1 MFRADVF
8 CRVIDNYGDI
18 GVTYRLVRQLCNE
31 HKWSIRLW
39 VDRLAS
45 FKKLEPLVSTQLA
58 RQSINGIDVV
68 RWDEAA
74 PNLDPLDVTI
84 ASFSCDLP
92 HFYLTKLHTHKSLWL
107 NLDYLSA
114 EDWVSGCHALP
125 SLRSDGLSSHFF
137 FPGFSERTGG
147 LLREANLLSQRDN
160 WCADRNK
167 QFDFLLALGIDR
179 PAASAWR
186 DQTANRPLIIS
197 LFCYPQA
204 DVTGLIKTL
213 ALRNQHA
220 LLLVPDGVA
229 NELQTCWH
237 GQCQIQRIPFVT
249 QPDYD
254 KILWTADI
262 NFVRG
267 EDSMVRAIWAG
278 KPMVWQIYPQ
288 DEGAHFIKLDAWIK
302 HVKPGERATKLLHA
316 WNAYGDA
323 TDLAESINLALL
335 PDSLVVWR
343 EAMLRFSAQ
352 QTKMP
357 DLASS
362 LSKFCEVSASTSQK
376 G

>member
-1 MFRADVF
+1 M
-8 CRVIDNYGDI
+8 
-18 GVTYRLVRQLCNE
+18 
-31 HKWSIRLW
+31 
-39 VDRLAS
+39 
-45 FKKLEPLVSTQLA
+45 
-58 RQSINGIDVV
+58 
-68 RWDEAA
+68 
-74 PNLDPLDVTI
+74 
-84 ASFSCDLP
+84 
-92 HFYLTKLHTHKSLWL
+92 
-107 NLDYLSA
+107 
-114 EDWVSGCHALP
+114 
-125 SLRSDGLSSHFF
+125 
-137 FPGFSERTGG
+137 
-147 LLREANLLSQRDN
+147 
-160 WCADRNK
+160 
-167 QFDFLLALGIDR
+167 
-179 PAASAWR
+179 
-186 DQTANRPLIIS
+186 
-197 LFCYPQA
+197 
-204 DVTGLIKTL
+204 TGLIKTL

-229 NELQTCWH
+229 NELQTGWH